1 ETDVANPISRLAAA
15 SLLFMYIQLLF
26 FQLKTHADFFEDE
39 QETPEEAAALVSLF
53 SELLV
58 GSIDG
63 FATEMNVS
71 KSFIGIIL
79 LPVVGNDVEHVTAV
93 KAALNNK
100 YTVLV
105 PRLRKLHGFGA
116 GANAGG
122 GSYIGREAVGSAER
136 NAASS
141 CLRLHRR
148 LDGYQSCV
156 GDLVDR
162 EDFRPEKRFRACWQS
177 LPDDGEVRGGRPDQA
192 ALTASGPAGDQ
203 VAVPHRVGD
212 PVRDLH

>member
-1 ETDVANPISRLAAA
+1 
-15 SLLFMYIQLLF
+15 
-26 FQLKTHADFFEDE
+26 FEDE

-79 LPVVGNDVEHVTAV
+79 LPVVGNDVEHVTAI

-122 GSYIGREAVGSAER
+122 GGRTLAVKLWVAPSETLRRAACACIVVLMVIRVAWGTWLIGKIFVQKRGSGLAGSRYQTMVKSAV
-136 NAASS
+136 AAPTKP
-141 CLRLHRR
+141 L
-148 LDGYQSCV
+148 
-156 GDLVDR
+156 
-162 EDFRPEKRFRACWQS
+162 
-177 LPDDGEVRGGRPDQA
+177 
-192 ALTASGPAGDQ
+192 
-203 VAVPHRVGD
+203 
-212 PVRDLH
+212 

>member
-1 ETDVANPISRLAAA
+1 
-15 SLLFMYIQLLF
+15 MYIQLLF

-93 KAALNNK
+93 KASLNNK
-100 YTVLV
+100 YTVL
-105 PRLRKLHGFGA
+105 RGSGLA
-116 GANAGG
+116 G
-122 GSYIGREAVGSAER
+122 SRYQTMVKSAV
-136 NAASS
+136 AAPTKP
-141 CLRLHRR
+141 L
-148 LDGYQSCV
+148 
-156 GDLVDR
+156 
-162 EDFRPEKRFRACWQS
+162 
-177 LPDDGEVRGGRPDQA
+177 
-192 ALTASGPAGDQ
+192 
-203 VAVPHRVGD
+203 
-212 PVRDLH
+212 

>member
-1 ETDVANPISRLAAA
+1 
-15 SLLFMYIQLLF
+15 MYIQLLF

-122 GSYIGREAVGSAER
+122 GG
-136 NAASS
+136 
-141 CLRLHRR
+141 
-148 LDGYQSCV
+148 
-156 GDLVDR
+156 VDHG
-162 EDFRPEKRFRACWQS
+162 P
-177 LPDDGEVRGGRPDQA
+177 GG
-192 ALTASGPAGDQ
+192 GG
-203 VAVPHRVGD
+203 
-212 PVRDLH
+212 

>member
-1 ETDVANPISRLAAA
+1 EETDVANPISRLAAA

-162 EDFRPEKRFRACWQS
+162 EDFRPESSGLAGSRYQTMVKSA
-177 LPDDGEVRGGRPDQA
+177 VA
-192 ALTASGPAGDQ
+192 APTKPL
-203 VAVPHRVGD
+203 
-212 PVRDLH
+212 